1 MRRKRRSK
9 GVMRDKLTNAI
20 VSALTLILIFA
31 FVVSCDDDD
40 GECNFDFD
48 DILNGSTRPS
58 QTSEWDCVGDGE
70 VFSVAF
76 FEDQSGSDSDFG
88 PFTWERS
95 GCRSLVFFSGFGVGE
110 IFDLQVSIDSGI
122 FSFAQ
127 TIDGDFFDVACELD
141 TTPEDTI

>member
-1 MRRKRRSK
+1 
-9 GVMRDKLTNAI
+9 MRDNLTKAI
-20 VSALTLILIFA
+20 GSALTLILIFA
-31 FVVSCDDDD
+31 FVVCCDDDD

-48 DILNGSTRPS
+48 EILNGSTRSS

-76 FEDQSGSDSDFG
+76 FEDETGFDSDLG

-95 GCRSLVFFSGFGVGE
+95 GCRSLDFFSGFGVGE
-110 IFDLQVSIDSGI
+110 IFDLQGSIDSGI
-122 FSFAQ
+122 ISFAQ

>member
-1 MRRKRRSK
+1 
-9 GVMRDKLTNAI
+9 MRDNLTKAI

>member
-1 MRRKRRSK
+1 
-9 GVMRDKLTNAI
+9 MRDNLTKAI
-20 VSALTLILIFA
+20 GSALTLILIFA

-40 GECNFDFD
+40 GECNFDFGE
-48 DILNGSTRPS
+48 ILNGSTRSS

-76 FEDQSGSDSDFG
+76 FGDETGLDSDLG

-95 GCRSLVFFSGFGVGE
+95 GCRSLDFFSGFGVGE
-110 IFDLQVSIDSGI
+110 IFDLQGSIDSGI
-122 FSFAQ
+122 ISFAQ

-141 TTPEDTI
+141 TTPEDAI

>member
-1 MRRKRRSK
+1 
-9 GVMRDKLTNAI
+9 MRDNLTKAI

-122 FSFAQ
+122 LSFAQ